1 MNKKIIL
8 SALAIASVL
17 TACDDD
23 YMKQFEDQDANIT
36 DVKNLTMTLENSDYS
51 SIASNATN
59 IAKALELDPENQT
72 YVEMLKQVGK
82 QYYFTDDIA
91 GEDYI
96 PAYLMAKYPNADQ
109 KSKFTVTYKKFKKTS
124 SYLADFANI
133 SSYQL
138 SGSDYEGVWGD
149 KVKASFLTPQTLNR
163 IPGILKENMSGAAE
177 GTMCVVNYAY
187 SDVEPSIGGGTKEEE
202 SPYAKISE
210 VIATGA
216 GVESTIKAEVVG
228 TYAKGI
234 LVSDGTGSVLV
245 YPNNVPNYSV
255 GDSVI
260 VTGTTAS
267 YGGLLQYPNT
277 SVITRS
283 GKSESFNYP
292 KAQTMD
298 AAALNDWMK
307 SPVVKYA
314 KVTGKL
320 SITTNSKG
328 ATYYNVEIEGV
339 NGKGSISYPMT
350 GIVDPALNGKDVD
363 IIGYLIG
370 VTDKDTKYANI
381 MMTSICEKG
390 GTMLTPIGVLATSVA
405 GEHKAE
411 GVVIAK
417 YARGFLLSDGTGK
430 MLVYNFKGY
439 DVEIGDV
446 VAVDGKTS
454 LYSGLIQFNSPKVT
468 KLERTAKVS
477 QPVAQELT
485 AADFTSYV
493 TAPYYAYVTYT
504 GKLSITTDSK
514 GATHYNIAI
523 DGTTAQGSISYPLTG
538 AVDLELL
545 KGKTVTVTGYAFGQS
560 SGRYLNTMITSI
572 AEATPAKAKI
582 AFRAGAN
589 VQPNAA
595 VLYRLEGTEWKAYTN
610 DDVKVAVLSP
620 KDYEELGSVTVG
632 DPANAL
638 PIYLAKK
645 FPYLVDESMA
655 VVVYAKSNDAMAA
668 KEFSL
673 SNGVWAPATNYTME
687 TAVFVK
693 DGDEISANIS
703 THFDNS
709 LINDEGG
716 LKAQNTELT
725 GDLTYIWK
733 NNNYGWVASAYKN
746 GTTLK
751 SESWLV
757 TPAFNFLKAKHP
769 VMTFDHACNK
779 MAGYN
784 SDEELKQLMKERM
797 KVFVSVNYT
806 GDVKTCDWTELEI
819 PGWPTGTDWNFAP
832 SGIIDLSS
840 VIGNKKV
847 VIAFMY
853 KSTVISAQSWE
864 IQNLKVY
871 EQTEE

>member
-202 SPYAKISE
+202 SPYTKISE

-320 SITTNSKG
+320 SITTNNKG

-370 VTDKDTKYANI
+370 VTGKDTKYANI

-390 GTMLTPIGVLATSVA
+390 GTMLTPIGVLATSAA

-504 GKLSITTDSK
+504 GKLSITTNDK
-514 GATHYNIAI
+514 GATYYNVAI
-523 DGTTAQGSISYPLTG
+523 DGTSAQGSISFPLTG
-538 AVDLELL
+538 VVSPDL

-560 SGRYLNTMITSI
+560 SGKFLNTMITTI

-582 AFRAGAN
+582 AFRAGTN
-589 VQPNAA
+589 VQPNAS

>member
-8 SALAIASVL
+8 SALAFASVL

-72 YVEMLKQVGK
+72 YVEMLKQVGT

-187 SDVEPSIGGGTKEEE
+187 SDVEPSIGGGTVEEV
-202 SPYAKISE
+202 SPYTKISE
-210 VIATGA
+210 VIANGA

-234 LVSDGTGSVLV
+234 LVSDGTGSILV
-245 YPNNVPNYSV
+245 YPNKVPNYSV

-260 VTGTTAS
+260 VTGTTSS
-267 YGGLLQYPNT
+267 YGGLLQYPNS

-292 KAQTMD
+292 KAETMN

-314 KVTGKL
+314 NVTGKL

-328 ATYYNVEIEGV
+328 TTYYNVEIEGV
-339 NGKGSISYPMT
+339 NGQGSISYPMT

-363 IIGYLIG
+363 INGYLIG
-370 VTDKDTKYANI
+370 VTGSSTKYANI

-390 GTMLTPIGVLATSVA
+390 GTMLTPIGVLATSAA

-417 YARGFLLSDGTGK
+417 YARGFLISDGTGK
-430 MLVYNFKGY
+430 MLVYNSKGY
-439 DVEIGDV
+439 DVEEGDV

-454 LYSGLIQFNSPKVT
+454 LYSGLMQFNSPKVT

-504 GKLSITTDSK
+504 GKLSITTNDK
-514 GATHYNIAI
+514 GATYYNIAI
-523 DGTTAQGSISYPLTG
+523 DGTSAQGSISFPLTG
-538 AVDLELL
+538 VVSPDLN
-545 KGKTVTVTGYAFGQS
+545 GKTVTVTGYAFGQS
-560 SGRYLNTMITSI
+560 SGRYLNTMITTI

-589 VQPNAA
+589 VQPNAS

-620 KDYEELGSVTVG
+620 KDYEELGSATVG

-668 KEFSL
+668 KEFSV

-716 LKAQNTELT
+716 LKAQDTELT

-779 MAGYN
+779 MAGYS

-853 KSTVISAQSWE
+853 RSTEISAQSWE
-864 IQNLKVY
+864 VQNLKVY

>member
-202 SPYAKISE
+202 SPYTKISE

-245 YPNNVPNYSV
+245 YPNNMPNYSV

-320 SITTNSKG
+320 SISADSK
-328 ATYYNVEIEGV
+328 YYNVVIDGV
-339 NGKGSISYPMT
+339 NGQGSISYPMT

-370 VTDKDTKYANI
+370 VTGKDTKYANI

-390 GTMLTPIGVLATSVA
+390 GTMLSPIGVIAASEA
-405 GEHKAE
+405 GQHKAE
-411 GVVIAK
+411 GIVIAK
-417 YARGFLLSDGTGK
+417 YARGFLISDGTGK

-446 VAVDGKTS
+446 VAVDGKTK
-454 LYSGLIQFNSPKVT
+454 LYSGLMQFDSPKVT

-477 QPVAQELT
+477 QPAAQELT

-493 TAPYYAYVTYT
+493 TAPYSAYVTYT
-504 GKLSITTDSK
+504 GKLSITTNDK
-514 GATHYNIAI
+514 GATYYNVAI
-523 DGTTAQGSISYPLTG
+523 DGTSAQGSISFPLTG
-538 AVDLELL
+538 VVSPDL

-560 SGRYLNTMITSI
+560 SGKFLNTMITSI

-589 VQPNAA
+589 VQPNAS

>member
-202 SPYAKISE
+202 SPYTKISE

-277 SVITRS
+277 STITRS

-370 VTDKDTKYANI
+370 VTGKDTKYANI

-390 GTMLTPIGVLATSVA
+390 GTMLTPIGVLATSAA

-446 VAVDGKTS
+446 VAVDGKTK
-454 LYSGLIQFNSPKVT
+454 LYSGLMQFDSPKVT

-477 QPVAQELT
+477 QPAAQELT

-493 TAPYYAYVTYT
+493 TAPYSAYVTYT
-504 GKLSITTDSK
+504 GKLSITTNDK
-514 GATHYNIAI
+514 GATYYNIAI
-523 DGTTAQGSISYPLTG
+523 DGTSAQGSISFPLTG
-538 AVDLELL
+538 VVSPDL

-560 SGRYLNTMITSI
+560 SGKFLNTMITSI

-589 VQPNAA
+589 VQPNAS

-725 GDLTYIWK
+725 GDITYIWK

>member
-8 SALAIASVL
+8 SALAFASVL

-72 YVEMLKQVGK
+72 YVEMLKQVGT

-177 GTMCVVNYAY
+177 STMCVVNYAY
-187 SDVEPSIGGGTKEEE
+187 SDVEPSIGGGTVEEE
-202 SPYAKISE
+202 SPYTKISE
-210 VIATGA
+210 VIANGA

-234 LVSDGTGSVLV
+234 LVSDGSGSILV
-245 YPNNVPNYSV
+245 YPNKVPNYSV

-260 VTGTTAS
+260 VTGTTSS

-277 SVITRS
+277 STITRS
-283 GKSESFNYP
+283 GKSESYKYP
-292 KAQTMD
+292 KAEEMD
-298 AAALNDWMK
+298 AATLNSWMK

-314 KVTGKL
+314 KVSGKL
-320 SITTNSKG
+320 KISGN
-328 ATYYNVEIEGV
+328 YYNVEITGL
-339 NGKGSISYPMT
+339 NGQGSISYPMT

-363 IIGYLIG
+363 INGYLIG
-370 VTDKDTKYANI
+370 VTGSSTKYANI

-390 GTMLTPIGVLATSVA
+390 GTMLTPIGVLAASEA

-417 YARGFLLSDGTGK
+417 YARGFLISDGTGK
-430 MLVYNFKGY
+430 MLVYNSKGY
-439 DVEIGDV
+439 DVEEGDV

-454 LYSGLIQFNSPKVT
+454 LYSGLMQFNSPKVT

-504 GKLSITTDSK
+504 GKLSITTNDK
-514 GATHYNIAI
+514 GATYYNIAI
-523 DGTTAQGSISYPLTG
+523 DGTSAQGSISFPLTG
-538 AVDLELL
+538 VVSPDLN
-545 KGKTVTVTGYAFGQS
+545 GKTVTVTGYAFGQS
-560 SGRYLNTMITSI
+560 SGKYLNTMIATI

-589 VQPNAA
+589 VQPNAS

-620 KDYEELGSVTVG
+620 KDYEELGSATVG

-668 KEFSL
+668 KEFSV

-716 LKAQNTELT
+716 LKAQDTELT

-779 MAGYN
+779 MAGYS

-853 KSTVISAQSWE
+853 KSTEISAQSWE
-864 IQNLKVY
+864 VQNLKVY

>member
-124 SYLADFANI
+124 SYLADFAKI

-138 SGSDYEGVWGD
+138 SGSDYEGIWGD

-187 SDVEPSIGGGTKEEE
+187 SDVEPSIGGGTVEEE
-202 SPYAKISE
+202 SPYTKISE
-210 VIATGA
+210 VIANGA

-260 VTGTTAS
+260 VTGTTSS

-292 KAQTMD
+292 KAQTMN
-298 AAALNDWMK
+298 AAAINDWMK
-307 SPVVKYA
+307 NPVVKYA

-320 SITTNSKG
+320 SISADSK
-328 ATYYNVEIEGV
+328 YYNVVIDGV

-370 VTDKDTKYANI
+370 VTGKDTKYANI

-390 GTMLTPIGVLATSVA
+390 GTMLTPIGVLATSAA
-405 GEHKAE
+405 GQHKAE
-411 GVVIAK
+411 GIVIAK

-504 GKLSITTDSK
+504 GKLSITTNDK
-514 GATHYNIAI
+514 GATYYNVAI
-523 DGTTAQGSISYPLTG
+523 DGTSAQGSISFPLTG
-538 AVDLELL
+538 VVSPDL

-560 SGRYLNTMITSI
+560 SGKFLNTMITSI

-589 VQPNAA
+589 VQPNAS

-610 DDVKVAVLSP
+610 NDVKVAVLSP
-620 KDYEELGSVTVG
+620 KDYEELGSATVG

-757 TPAFNFLKAKHP
+757 TPAFNFKKAKHP
-769 VMTFDHACNK
+769 VMKFDHAVNK
-779 MAGYN
+779 MAGY
-784 SDEELKQLMKERM
+784 STDEELKQLMKERC
-797 KVFVSVNYT
+797 KVLVSVNYT

-819 PGWPTGTDWNFAP
+819 PEWPTGTDWNFAP

-840 VIGNKKV
+840 VIGNNKV
-847 VIAFMY
+847 VVAFVY
-853 KSTVISAQSWE
+853 KSAENSAHSWE

>member
-8 SALAIASVL
+8 SALAFASVL

-72 YVEMLKQVGK
+72 YVEMLKQVGT

-163 IPGILKENMSGAAE
+163 IPGILKENMSDAAE

-187 SDVEPSIGGGTKEEE
+187 SDVEPSIGGGTVEEV
-202 SPYAKISE
+202 SPYTKISE
-210 VIATGA
+210 VIANGA

-234 LVSDGTGSVLV
+234 LVSDGSGSILV
-245 YPNNVPNYSV
+245 YPNKVPNYSV

-260 VTGTTAS
+260 VTGTTSS
-267 YGGLLQYPNT
+267 YGGLLQYPNS

-292 KAQTMD
+292 QAETMN

-314 KVTGKL
+314 KVSGKL
-320 SITTNSKG
+320 KISGN
-328 ATYYNVEIEGV
+328 YYNVEITGL
-339 NGKGSISYPMT
+339 NGQGSISYPMT

-363 IIGYLIG
+363 INGYLIG
-370 VTDKDTKYANI
+370 VTGSSTKYANI

-390 GTMLTPIGVLATSVA
+390 GTMLTPIGVLAASEA

-417 YARGFLLSDGTGK
+417 YARGFLISDGTGK
-430 MLVYNFKGY
+430 MLVYNSKGY
-439 DVEIGDV
+439 DVEEGDV

-454 LYSGLIQFNSPKVT
+454 LYSGLMQFNSPKVT

-504 GKLSITTDSK
+504 GKLSITTNDK
-514 GATHYNIAI
+514 GATYYNIAI
-523 DGTTAQGSISYPLTG
+523 DGTSAQGSISFPLTG
-538 AVDLELL
+538 VVSPDLN
-545 KGKTVTVTGYAFGQS
+545 GKTVTVTGYAFGQS
-560 SGRYLNTMITSI
+560 SGKYLNTMIATI

-589 VQPNAA
+589 VQPNAS

-620 KDYEELGSVTVG
+620 KDYEELGSATVG

-668 KEFSL
+668 KEFSV

-716 LKAQNTELT
+716 LKAQDTELT

-779 MAGYN
+779 MAGYS
-784 SDEELKQLMKERM
+784 SDEELNQLMKERM

-853 KSTVISAQSWE
+853 RSTEISAQSWE
-864 IQNLKVY
+864 VQNLKVY

>member
-187 SDVEPSIGGGTKEEE
+187 SDVEPSIGGGTVEEE
-202 SPYAKISE
+202 NPYTKISE

-277 SVITRS
+277 STITRS

-328 ATYYNVEIEGV
+328 ATYYNVVIDGV
-339 NGKGSISYPMT
+339 NGQGSISYPMT

-370 VTDKDTKYANI
+370 VTGKDTKYANI

-390 GTMLTPIGVLATSVA
+390 GTMLTPIGVLATSAA

-439 DVEIGDV
+439 DVEVGDV

-504 GKLSITTDSK
+504 GKLSITTNDK
-514 GATHYNIAI
+514 GATYYNVAI
-523 DGTTAQGSISYPLTG
+523 DGTSAQGSISFPLTG
-538 AVDLELL
+538 VVSPDL

-560 SGRYLNTMITSI
+560 SGKFLNTMITTI

-589 VQPNAA
+589 VQPNAS

-832 SGIIDLSS
+832 AGVIDLSS

-853 KSTVISAQSWE
+853 KSTAISAQSWE

>member
-8 SALAIASVL
+8 SALAFASVL

-72 YVEMLKQVGK
+72 YVEMLKQVGT

-187 SDVEPSIGGGTKEEE
+187 SDVEPSIGGGTVEEV
-202 SPYAKISE
+202 SPYTKISE
-210 VIATGA
+210 VIANGA

-234 LVSDGTGSVLV
+234 LVSDGSGSILV
-245 YPNNVPNYSV
+245 YPNKVPNYSV

-260 VTGTTAS
+260 VTGTTSS

-277 SVITRS
+277 STITRS
-283 GKSESFNYP
+283 GKSESYKYP
-292 KAQTMD
+292 KAEEMD
-298 AAALNDWMK
+298 AATLNSWMK

-314 KVTGKL
+314 KVSGKL
-320 SITTNSKG
+320 KISGN
-328 ATYYNVEIEGV
+328 YYNVEITGL
-339 NGKGSISYPMT
+339 NGQGSISYPMT

-363 IIGYLIG
+363 INGYLIG
-370 VTDKDTKYANI
+370 VTGSSTKYANI

-390 GTMLTPIGVLATSVA
+390 GTMLTPIGVLATSAA

-417 YARGFLLSDGTGK
+417 YARGFLISDGTGK
-430 MLVYNFKGY
+430 MLVYNSKGY
-439 DVEIGDV
+439 DVEEGDV

-454 LYSGLIQFNSPKVT
+454 LYSGLMQFNSPKVT

-504 GKLSITTDSK
+504 GKLSITTNDK
-514 GATHYNIAI
+514 GATYYNIAI
-523 DGTTAQGSISYPLTG
+523 DGTSAQGSISFPLTG
-538 AVDLELL
+538 VVSPDLN
-545 KGKTVTVTGYAFGQS
+545 GKTVTVTGYAFGQS
-560 SGRYLNTMITSI
+560 SGKYLNTMIATI

-589 VQPNAA
+589 VQPNAS

-620 KDYEELGSVTVG
+620 KDYEELGSATVG

-668 KEFSL
+668 KEFSV

-716 LKAQNTELT
+716 LKAQDTELT

-779 MAGYN
+779 MAGYS

-853 KSTVISAQSWE
+853 RSTEISAQYWE
-864 IQNLKVY
+864 VQNLKVY

>member
-202 SPYAKISE
+202 SPYTKISE

-245 YPNNVPNYSV
+245 YPNNMPNYSV

-320 SITTNSKG
+320 SITTNNKG

-370 VTDKDTKYANI
+370 VTGKDTKYANI

-390 GTMLTPIGVLATSVA
+390 GTMLTPIGVLATSAA

-504 GKLSITTDSK
+504 GKLSITTNDK
-514 GATHYNIAI
+514 GATYYNVAI
-523 DGTTAQGSISYPLTG
+523 DGTSAQGSISFPLTG
-538 AVDLELL
+538 VVSPDL

-560 SGRYLNTMITSI
+560 SGKFLNTMITSI

-589 VQPNAA
+589 VQPNAS

>member
-187 SDVEPSIGGGTKEEE
+187 SDVEPSIGGGTVEEE
-202 SPYAKISE
+202 NPYTKISE

-283 GKSESFNYP
+283 GKSESFKYP
-292 KAQTMD
+292 KAETMN

-328 ATYYNVEIEGV
+328 ATYYNVVIDGV

-370 VTDKDTKYANI
+370 VTGKDTKYANI

-390 GTMLTPIGVLATSVA
+390 GTMLTPIGVLATSAA

-454 LYSGLIQFNSPKVT
+454 LYSGLIQFNPPKVT

-504 GKLSITTDSK
+504 GKLSITTNDK
-514 GATHYNIAI
+514 GATYYNVAI

-545 KGKTVTVTGYAFGQS
+545 KGKTVTVTGYAIGQS
-560 SGRYLNTMITSI
+560 SGKFLNTMITTI

-582 AFRAGAN
+582 AFRAGTN
-589 VQPNAA
+589 VQPNAS
-595 VLYRLEGTEWKAYTN
+595 VLYRLEGTEWKAYIN

>member
-8 SALAIASVL
+8 SALAFASVL

-72 YVEMLKQVGK
+72 YVEMLKQVGT

-187 SDVEPSIGGGTKEEE
+187 SDVEPSIGGGTVEEE
-202 SPYAKISE
+202 SPYTKISE
-210 VIATGA
+210 VIANGA

-234 LVSDGTGSVLV
+234 LVSDGSGSILV
-245 YPNNVPNYSV
+245 YPNKVPNYSV

-260 VTGTTAS
+260 VTGTTSS

-277 SVITRS
+277 STITRS
-283 GKSESFNYP
+283 GKSESYKYP
-292 KAQTMD
+292 KAEEMD
-298 AAALNDWMK
+298 AATLNSWMK

-314 KVTGKL
+314 KVSGKL
-320 SITTNSKG
+320 KISGN
-328 ATYYNVEIEGV
+328 YYNVEITGL
-339 NGKGSISYPMT
+339 NGQGSISYPMT

-363 IIGYLIG
+363 INGYLIG
-370 VTDKDTKYANI
+370 VTGSSTKYANI

-390 GTMLTPIGVLATSVA
+390 GTMLTPIGVLAASEA

-417 YARGFLLSDGTGK
+417 YARGFLISDGTGK
-430 MLVYNFKGY
+430 MLVYNSKGY
-439 DVEIGDV
+439 DVEEGDV

-454 LYSGLIQFNSPKVT
+454 LYSGLMQFNSPKVT

-504 GKLSITTDSK
+504 GKLSITTNDK
-514 GATHYNIAI
+514 GATYYNIAI
-523 DGTTAQGSISYPLTG
+523 DGTSAQGSISFPLTG
-538 AVDLELL
+538 VVSPDLN
-545 KGKTVTVTGYAFGQS
+545 GKTVTVTGYAFGQS
-560 SGRYLNTMITSI
+560 SGKYLNTMIATI

-589 VQPNAA
+589 VQPNAS

-620 KDYEELGSVTVG
+620 KDYEELGSATVG

-668 KEFSL
+668 KEFIV

-716 LKAQNTELT
+716 LKAQDTELT

-779 MAGYN
+779 MAGYS

-853 KSTVISAQSWE
+853 KSTEISAQSWE
-864 IQNLKVY
+864 VQNLKVY

>member
-8 SALAIASVL
+8 SALAFASVL

-72 YVEMLKQVGK
+72 YVEMLKQVGT

-187 SDVEPSIGGGTKEEE
+187 SDVEPSIGGGTVEEE
-202 SPYAKISE
+202 SPYTKISE
-210 VIATGA
+210 VIANGA

-234 LVSDGTGSVLV
+234 LVSDGSGSILV
-245 YPNNVPNYSV
+245 YPNKVPNYSV

-260 VTGTTAS
+260 VTGTTSS

-277 SVITRS
+277 STITRS
-283 GKSESFNYP
+283 GKSESYKYP
-292 KAQTMD
+292 KAEEMD
-298 AAALNDWMK
+298 AATLNSWMK

-314 KVTGKL
+314 KVSGKL
-320 SITTNSKG
+320 KISGN
-328 ATYYNVEIEGV
+328 YYNVEITGL
-339 NGKGSISYPMT
+339 NGQGSISYPMT

-363 IIGYLIG
+363 INGYLIG
-370 VTDKDTKYANI
+370 VTGSSTKYANI

-390 GTMLTPIGVLATSVA
+390 GTMLTPIGVLAASEA

-417 YARGFLLSDGTGK
+417 YARGFLISDGTGK
-430 MLVYNFKGY
+430 MLVYNSKGY
-439 DVEIGDV
+439 DVEEGDV

-454 LYSGLIQFNSPKVT
+454 LYSGLMQFDSPKVT

-504 GKLSITTDSK
+504 GKLSITTNDK
-514 GATHYNIAI
+514 GATYYNIAI
-523 DGTTAQGSISYPLTG
+523 DGTSAQGSISFPLTG
-538 AVDLELL
+538 VVSPDLN
-545 KGKTVTVTGYAFGQS
+545 GKTVTVTGYAFGQS
-560 SGRYLNTMITSI
+560 SGKYLNTMITTI

-589 VQPNAA
+589 VQPNAS

-620 KDYEELGSVTVG
+620 KDYEELGSATVG

-668 KEFSL
+668 KEFSV

-716 LKAQNTELT
+716 LKAQDTELT

-779 MAGYN
+779 MAGYS
-784 SDEELKQLMKERM
+784 SDEELMQLMKERM

-853 KSTVISAQSWE
+853 KSTEISAQSWE
-864 IQNLKVY
+864 VQNLKVY

>member
-320 SITTNSKG
+320 SISADSK
-328 ATYYNVEIEGV
+328 YYNVVIDGV
-339 NGKGSISYPMT
+339 NGKGSITYPMT

-370 VTDKDTKYANI
+370 VTGKDTKYANI

-390 GTMLTPIGVLATSVA
+390 GTMLTPIGVLATSAA

-439 DVEIGDV
+439 DVEVGDV

-504 GKLSITTDSK
+504 GKLSITTNDK
-514 GATHYNIAI
+514 GATYYNVAI
-523 DGTTAQGSISYPLTG
+523 DGTSAQGSISFPLTG
-538 AVDLELL
+538 VVSPDL

-560 SGRYLNTMITSI
+560 SGKFLNTMITSI

-589 VQPNAA
+589 VQPNAS

>member
-320 SITTNSKG
+320 SITTNNKG

-370 VTDKDTKYANI
+370 VTGKDTKYANI

-390 GTMLTPIGVLATSVA
+390 GTMLTPIGVLATSAA

-446 VAVDGKTS
+446 VAVDGKTK
-454 LYSGLIQFNSPKVT
+454 LYSGLMQFDSPKVT

-504 GKLSITTDSK
+504 GKLSITTNDK
-514 GATHYNIAI
+514 GATYYNVAI
-523 DGTTAQGSISYPLTG
+523 DGTSAQGSISFPLTG
-538 AVDLELL
+538 VVSPDL

-560 SGRYLNTMITSI
+560 SGKFLNTMITSI

-589 VQPNAA
+589 VQPNAS
-595 VLYRLEGTEWKAYTN
+595 VLYRLVGTEWKAYTN

-853 KSTVISAQSWE
+853 RSTVISAQSWE

>member
-72 YVEMLKQVGK
+72 YVEMLKQVGT

-187 SDVEPSIGGGTKEEE
+187 SDVEPSIGGGTVEEE
-202 SPYAKISE
+202 SPYTKISE
-210 VIATGA
+210 VIANGA

-234 LVSDGTGSVLV
+234 LVSDGSGSILV
-245 YPNNVPNYSV
+245 YPNKVPNYSV

-260 VTGTTAS
+260 VTGTTSS

-277 SVITRS
+277 STITRS
-283 GKSESFNYP
+283 GKSESYKYP
-292 KAQTMD
+292 KAEEMD
-298 AAALNDWMK
+298 AATLNSWMK

-314 KVTGKL
+314 KVSGKL
-320 SITTNSKG
+320 KISGN
-328 ATYYNVEIEGV
+328 YYNVEITGL
-339 NGKGSISYPMT
+339 NGQGSISYPMT

-363 IIGYLIG
+363 INGYLIG
-370 VTDKDTKYANI
+370 VTGSSTKYANI

-390 GTMLTPIGVLATSVA
+390 GTMLTPIGVLAASEA

-417 YARGFLLSDGTGK
+417 YARGFLISDGTGK
-430 MLVYNFKGY
+430 MLVYNSKGY
-439 DVEIGDV
+439 DVEEGDV

-454 LYSGLIQFNSPKVT
+454 LYSGLMQFNSPKVT

-504 GKLSITTDSK
+504 GKLSITTNDK
-514 GATHYNIAI
+514 GATYYNIAI
-523 DGTTAQGSISYPLTG
+523 DGTSAQGSISFPLTG
-538 AVDLELL
+538 VVSPDLN
-545 KGKTVTVTGYAFGQS
+545 GKTVTVTGYAFGQS
-560 SGRYLNTMITSI
+560 SGKYLNTMITTI

-589 VQPNAA
+589 VQPNAS

-620 KDYEELGSVTVG
+620 KDYEELGSATVG

-668 KEFSL
+668 KEFSV

-716 LKAQNTELT
+716 LKAQDTELT

-779 MAGYN
+779 MAGYS

-853 KSTVISAQSWE
+853 KSTEISAQSWE
-864 IQNLKVY
+864 VQNLKVY

>member
-320 SITTNSKG
+320 SITTNNKG

-370 VTDKDTKYANI
+370 VTGKDTKYANI

-390 GTMLTPIGVLATSVA
+390 GTMLTPIGVLATSAA

-493 TAPYYAYVTYT
+493 TAPYYACVTYT
-504 GKLSITTDSK
+504 GKLSITTNDK
-514 GATHYNIAI
+514 GATYYNVAI
-523 DGTTAQGSISYPLTG
+523 DGTSAQGSISFPLTG
-538 AVDLELL
+538 VVSPDL

-560 SGRYLNTMITSI
+560 SGKFLNTMITSI

-589 VQPNAA
+589 VQPNAS
-595 VLYRLEGTEWKAYTN
+595 VLYRLVGTEWKAYTN

-668 KEFSL
+668 KEFCL

>member
-202 SPYAKISE
+202 SPYTKISE

-260 VTGTTAS
+260 VTGTTSS

-292 KAQTMD
+292 KAQTMN
-298 AAALNDWMK
+298 AAAINDWMK
-307 SPVVKYA
+307 NPVVKYA

-320 SITTNSKG
+320 SISADSK
-328 ATYYNVEIEGV
+328 YYNVVIDGV

-370 VTDKDTKYANI
+370 VTGKDTKYANI

-390 GTMLTPIGVLATSVA
+390 GTMLSPIGVIAASEA
-405 GEHKAE
+405 GQHKAE
-411 GVVIAK
+411 GIVIAK
-417 YARGFLLSDGTGK
+417 YGRGFLLSDGTGK

-439 DVEIGDV
+439 DVEVGDV

-589 VQPNAA
+589 VQPNAS

-620 KDYEELGSVTVG
+620 KDYEELGSATVG

>member
-138 SGSDYEGVWGD
+138 SGSDYEGIWGD

-187 SDVEPSIGGGTKEEE
+187 SDVEPSIGGGTVEEE
-202 SPYAKISE
+202 SPYTKISE
-210 VIATGA
+210 VIANGA

-260 VTGTTAS
+260 VTGTTSS

-292 KAQTMD
+292 KAQTMN
-298 AAALNDWMK
+298 AAAINDWMK
-307 SPVVKYA
+307 NPVVKYA

-320 SITTNSKG
+320 SISADSK
-328 ATYYNVEIEGV
+328 YYNVVIDGV

-370 VTDKDTKYANI
+370 VTGKDTKYANI

-390 GTMLTPIGVLATSVA
+390 GTMLTPIGVLATSAA
-405 GEHKAE
+405 GQHKAE
-411 GVVIAK
+411 GIVIAK

-504 GKLSITTDSK
+504 GKLSITTNDK
-514 GATHYNIAI
+514 GATYYNVAI
-523 DGTTAQGSISYPLTG
+523 DGTSAQGSISFPLTG
-538 AVDLELL
+538 VVSPDL

-560 SGRYLNTMITSI
+560 SGKFLNTMITSI

-589 VQPNAA
+589 VQPNAS

-610 DDVKVAVLSP
+610 NDVKVAVLSP
-620 KDYEELGSVTVG
+620 KDYEELGSATVG

-757 TPAFNFLKAKHP
+757 TPAFNFKKAKHP
-769 VMTFDHACNK
+769 VMKFDHAVNK
-779 MAGYN
+779 MAGY
-784 SDEELKQLMKERM
+784 STDEELKQLMKERC
-797 KVFVSVNYT
+797 KVLVSVNYT

-819 PGWPTGTDWNFAP
+819 PEWPTGTDWNFAP

-840 VIGNKKV
+840 VIGNNKV
-847 VIAFMY
+847 VVAFVY
-853 KSTVISAQSWE
+853 KSAENSAHSWE

>member
-8 SALAIASVL
+8 SALAFASVL

-72 YVEMLKQVGK
+72 YVEMLKQVGT

-187 SDVEPSIGGGTKEEE
+187 SDVEPSIGGGTVEEV
-202 SPYAKISE
+202 SPYTKISE
-210 VIATGA
+210 VIANGA

-234 LVSDGTGSVLV
+234 LVSDGTGSILV
-245 YPNNVPNYSV
+245 YPNKVPNYSV

-260 VTGTTAS
+260 VTGTTSS
-267 YGGLLQYPNT
+267 YGGLLQYPNS

-292 KAQTMD
+292 QAETMN

-314 KVTGKL
+314 NVTGKL

-328 ATYYNVEIEGV
+328 TTYYNVEIEGV
-339 NGKGSISYPMT
+339 NGQGSISYPMT

-363 IIGYLIG
+363 INGYLIG
-370 VTDKDTKYANI
+370 VTGSSTKYANI

-390 GTMLTPIGVLATSVA
+390 GTMLTPIGVLATSAA

-417 YARGFLLSDGTGK
+417 YARGFLISDGTGK
-430 MLVYNFKGY
+430 MLVYNSKGY
-439 DVEIGDV
+439 DVEEGDV

-454 LYSGLIQFNSPKVT
+454 LYSGLMQFNSPKVT

-504 GKLSITTDSK
+504 GKLSITTNDK
-514 GATHYNIAI
+514 GATYYNIAI
-523 DGTTAQGSISYPLTG
+523 DGTSAQGSISFPLTG
-538 AVDLELL
+538 VVSPDLN
-545 KGKTVTVTGYAFGQS
+545 GKTVTVTGYAFGQS
-560 SGRYLNTMITSI
+560 SGKYLNTMIATI

-589 VQPNAA
+589 VQPNAS

-620 KDYEELGSVTVG
+620 KDYEELGSATVG

-668 KEFSL
+668 KEFSV

-716 LKAQNTELT
+716 LKAQDTELT

-779 MAGYN
+779 MAGYS
-784 SDEELKQLMKERM
+784 SDEELMQLMKERM

-853 KSTVISAQSWE
+853 KSTEISAQSWE
-864 IQNLKVY
+864 VQNLKVY

>member
-8 SALAIASVL
+8 SALAFASVL

-72 YVEMLKQVGK
+72 YVEMLKQVGT

-163 IPGILKENMSGAAE
+163 IPGILKENMSDAAE

-187 SDVEPSIGGGTKEEE
+187 SDVEPSIGGGTVEEV
-202 SPYAKISE
+202 SPYTKISE
-210 VIATGA
+210 VIANGA

-234 LVSDGTGSVLV
+234 LVSDGSGSILV
-245 YPNNVPNYSV
+245 YPNKVPNYSV

-260 VTGTTAS
+260 VTGTTSS

-277 SVITRS
+277 STITRS
-283 GKSESFNYP
+283 GKSESYKYP
-292 KAQTMD
+292 KAEEMD
-298 AAALNDWMK
+298 AATLNSWMK

-314 KVTGKL
+314 KVSGKL
-320 SITTNSKG
+320 KISGN
-328 ATYYNVEIEGV
+328 YYNVEITGL
-339 NGKGSISYPMT
+339 NGQGSISYPMT

-363 IIGYLIG
+363 INGYLIG
-370 VTDKDTKYANI
+370 VTGSSTKYANI

-390 GTMLTPIGVLATSVA
+390 GTMLTPIGVLAASEA

-417 YARGFLLSDGTGK
+417 YARGFLISDGTGK
-430 MLVYNFKGY
+430 MLVYNSKGY
-439 DVEIGDV
+439 DVEEGDV

-454 LYSGLIQFNSPKVT
+454 LYSGLMQFNSPKVT

-504 GKLSITTDSK
+504 GKLSITTNDK
-514 GATHYNIAI
+514 GATYYNIAI
-523 DGTTAQGSISYPLTG
+523 DGTSAQGSISFPLTG
-538 AVDLELL
+538 VVSPDLN
-545 KGKTVTVTGYAFGQS
+545 GKTVTVTGYAFGQS
-560 SGRYLNTMITSI
+560 SGRYLNTMIATI

-589 VQPNAA
+589 VQPNAS

-620 KDYEELGSVTVG
+620 KDYEELGSATVG

-668 KEFSL
+668 KEFSV

-716 LKAQNTELT
+716 LKAQDTELT

-779 MAGYN
+779 MAGYS
-784 SDEELKQLMKERM
+784 SDEELMQLMKERM

-853 KSTVISAQSWE
+853 KSTEISAQSWE
-864 IQNLKVY
+864 VQNLKVY

>member
-72 YVEMLKQVGK
+72 YVEMLKQVGT

-187 SDVEPSIGGGTKEEE
+187 SDVEPSIGGGTVEEV
-202 SPYAKISE
+202 SPYTKISE
-210 VIATGA
+210 VIANGA

-234 LVSDGTGSVLV
+234 LVSDGSGSILV
-245 YPNNVPNYSV
+245 YPNKVPNYSV

-260 VTGTTAS
+260 VTGTTSS
-267 YGGLLQYPNT
+267 YGGLLQYPNS

-292 KAQTMD
+292 QAETMN

-314 KVTGKL
+314 NVTGKL

-328 ATYYNVEIEGV
+328 TTYYNVEIEGV
-339 NGKGSISYPMT
+339 NGQGSISYPMT

-363 IIGYLIG
+363 INGYLIG
-370 VTDKDTKYANI
+370 VTGSSIKYANI

-390 GTMLTPIGVLATSVA
+390 GTMLTPIGVLATSAA

-417 YARGFLLSDGTGK
+417 YARGFLISDGTGK
-430 MLVYNFKGY
+430 MLVYNSKGY
-439 DVEIGDV
+439 DVEEGDV

-454 LYSGLIQFNSPKVT
+454 LYSGLMQFNSPKVT

-504 GKLSITTDSK
+504 GKLSITTNDK
-514 GATHYNIAI
+514 GATYYNIAI
-523 DGTTAQGSISYPLTG
+523 DGTSAQGSISFPLTG
-538 AVDLELL
+538 VVSPDLN
-545 KGKTVTVTGYAFGQS
+545 GKTVTVTGYAFGQS
-560 SGRYLNTMITSI
+560 SGKYLNTMITTI

-589 VQPNAA
+589 VQPNAS

-620 KDYEELGSVTVG
+620 KDYEELGSATVG

-668 KEFSL
+668 KEFSV

-716 LKAQNTELT
+716 LKAQDTELT

-779 MAGYN
+779 MAGYS
-784 SDEELKQLMKERM
+784 SDEELMQLMKERM

-853 KSTVISAQSWE
+853 KSTEISAQSWE
-864 IQNLKVY
+864 VQNLKVY

>member
-72 YVEMLKQVGK
+72 YVEMLKQVGT

-187 SDVEPSIGGGTKEEE
+187 SDVEPSIGGGTVEEE
-202 SPYAKISE
+202 SPYTKISE
-210 VIATGA
+210 VIANGA

-234 LVSDGTGSVLV
+234 LVSDGSGSILV
-245 YPNNVPNYSV
+245 YPNKVPNYSV

-260 VTGTTAS
+260 VTGTTSS

-277 SVITRS
+277 STITRS
-283 GKSESFNYP
+283 GKSESYKYP
-292 KAQTMD
+292 KAEEMD
-298 AAALNDWMK
+298 AATLNSWMK

-314 KVTGKL
+314 KVSGKL
-320 SITTNSKG
+320 KISGN
-328 ATYYNVEIEGV
+328 YYNVEITGL
-339 NGKGSISYPMT
+339 NGQGSISYPMT

-363 IIGYLIG
+363 INGYLIG
-370 VTDKDTKYANI
+370 VTGSSTKYANI

-390 GTMLTPIGVLATSVA
+390 GTMLTPIGVLAASEA

-417 YARGFLLSDGTGK
+417 YARGFLISDGTGK
-430 MLVYNFKGY
+430 MLVYNSKGY
-439 DVEIGDV
+439 DIEVGDV

-454 LYSGLIQFNSPKVT
+454 LYSGLMQFNSPKVT

-504 GKLSITTDSK
+504 GKLSITTNDK
-514 GATHYNIAI
+514 GATYYNIAI
-523 DGTTAQGSISYPLTG
+523 DGTSAQGSISFPLTG
-538 AVDLELL
+538 VVSPDLN
-545 KGKTVTVTGYAFGQS
+545 GKTVTVTGYAFGQS
-560 SGRYLNTMITSI
+560 SGKYLNTMIATI

-589 VQPNAA
+589 VQPNAS

-620 KDYEELGSVTVG
+620 KDYEELGSATVG

-668 KEFSL
+668 KEFSV

-716 LKAQNTELT
+716 LKAQDTELT

-779 MAGYN
+779 MAGYS

-853 KSTVISAQSWE
+853 KSTEISAQSWE
-864 IQNLKVY
+864 VQNLKVY

>member
-187 SDVEPSIGGGTKEEE
+187 SEVEPSIGGGTVEEE
-202 SPYAKISE
+202 NPYTKISE
-210 VIATGA
+210 VIANGA

-277 SVITRS
+277 STITRS

-363 IIGYLIG
+363 ITGYLIG
-370 VTDKDTKYANI
+370 VTGKDTKYANI

-390 GTMLTPIGVLATSVA
+390 GAMLTPIGVLATSAA

-504 GKLSITTDSK
+504 GKLSITTNDK
-514 GATHYNIAI
+514 GATYYNVAI
-523 DGTTAQGSISYPLTG
+523 DGTSAQGSISFPLTG
-538 AVDLELL
+538 VVSPDL

-560 SGRYLNTMITSI
+560 SGKFLNTMITSI

-589 VQPNAA
+589 VQPNAS

-853 KSTVISAQSWE
+853 KSTAISAQSWE

>member
-245 YPNNVPNYSV
+245 YPNNMPNYSV

-320 SITTNSKG
+320 SISADSK
-328 ATYYNVEIEGV
+328 YYNVVIDGV

-370 VTDKDTKYANI
+370 VTGKDTKYANI

-390 GTMLTPIGVLATSVA
+390 GTMLTPIGVLATSAA

-504 GKLSITTDSK
+504 GKLSITTNDK
-514 GATHYNIAI
+514 GATYYNVAI
-523 DGTTAQGSISYPLTG
+523 DGTSAQGSISFPLTG
-538 AVDLELL
+538 VVSPDL

-560 SGRYLNTMITSI
+560 SGKFLNTMITSI

-589 VQPNAA
+589 VQPNAS

-847 VIAFMY
+847 VIAFVY
-853 KSTVISAQSWE
+853 KSVENSAHSWE

>member
-202 SPYAKISE
+202 SPYTKISE
-210 VIATGA
+210 VIANGA

-292 KAQTMD
+292 KAQTMN
-298 AAALNDWMK
+298 AAAINDWMK
-307 SPVVKYA
+307 NPVVKYA

-320 SITTNSKG
+320 SITTNNKG

-370 VTDKDTKYANI
+370 VTGKDTKYANI

-390 GTMLTPIGVLATSVA
+390 GTMLTPIGVLATSAA

-504 GKLSITTDSK
+504 GKLSITTNDK
-514 GATHYNIAI
+514 GATYYNVAI
-523 DGTTAQGSISYPLTG
+523 DGTSAQGSISFPLTG
-538 AVDLELL
+538 VVSPDL

-560 SGRYLNTMITSI
+560 SGKFLNTMITSI

-595 VLYRLEGTEWKAYTN
+595 VLYRLVGTEWKAYTN

>member
-202 SPYAKISE
+202 SPYTKISE

-245 YPNNVPNYSV
+245 YPNNMPNYSV

-277 SVITRS
+277 STITRS

-292 KAQTMD
+292 KVQTMD

-328 ATYYNVEIEGV
+328 ATYYNVVIDGV
-339 NGKGSISYPMT
+339 NGQGSISYPMT

-370 VTDKDTKYANI
+370 VTGKDTKYANI

-390 GTMLTPIGVLATSVA
+390 GTMLTPIGVLATSAA

-439 DVEIGDV
+439 DVEVGDV

-477 QPVAQELT
+477 QPAAQELT

-504 GKLSITTDSK
+504 GKLSITTNDK
-514 GATHYNIAI
+514 GATYYNVAI
-523 DGTTAQGSISYPLTG
+523 DGTSAQGSISFPLTG
-538 AVDLELL
+538 VVSPDL

-560 SGRYLNTMITSI
+560 SGKFLNTMITSI

-589 VQPNAA
+589 VQPNAS

>member
-8 SALAIASVL
+8 SALAFASVL

-72 YVEMLKQVGK
+72 YVEMLKQVGT

-187 SDVEPSIGGGTKEEE
+187 SDVEPSIGGGTVEEE
-202 SPYAKISE
+202 SPYTKISE
-210 VIATGA
+210 VIANGA

-234 LVSDGTGSVLV
+234 LVSDGTGSILV
-245 YPNNVPNYSV
+245 YPNKVPNYSV

-260 VTGTTAS
+260 VTGTTSS

-277 SVITRS
+277 STITRS
-283 GKSESFNYP
+283 GKSESYKYP
-292 KAQTMD
+292 KAEEMD
-298 AAALNDWMK
+298 AATLNSWMK

-314 KVTGKL
+314 KVSGKL
-320 SITTNSKG
+320 KISGN
-328 ATYYNVEIEGV
+328 YYNVEITGL
-339 NGKGSISYPMT
+339 NGQGSISYPMT

-363 IIGYLIG
+363 INGYLIG
-370 VTDKDTKYANI
+370 VTGSSTKYANI

-390 GTMLTPIGVLATSVA
+390 GTMLTPIGVLAASEA

-417 YARGFLLSDGTGK
+417 YARGFLISDGTGK
-430 MLVYNFKGY
+430 MLVYNSKGY
-439 DVEIGDV
+439 DVEEGDV

-454 LYSGLIQFNSPKVT
+454 LYSGLMQFNSPKVT

-504 GKLSITTDSK
+504 GKLSITTNDK
-514 GATHYNIAI
+514 GATYYNIAI
-523 DGTTAQGSISYPLTG
+523 DGTSAQGSISFPLTG
-538 AVDLELL
+538 VVSPDLN
-545 KGKTVTVTGYAFGQS
+545 GKTVTVTGYAFGQS
-560 SGRYLNTMITSI
+560 SGKYLNTMIATI

-589 VQPNAA
+589 VQPNAS

-620 KDYEELGSVTVG
+620 KDYEELGSATVG

-668 KEFSL
+668 KEFSV

-716 LKAQNTELT
+716 LKAQDTELT

-779 MAGYN
+779 MAGYS

-853 KSTVISAQSWE
+853 RSTEISAQSWE
-864 IQNLKVY
+864 VQNLKVY

>member
-8 SALAIASVL
+8 SALAFASVL

-72 YVEMLKQVGK
+72 YVEMLKQVGT

-187 SDVEPSIGGGTKEEE
+187 SDVEPSIGGGTVEEV
-202 SPYAKISE
+202 SPYTKISE
-210 VIATGA
+210 VIANGA

-234 LVSDGTGSVLV
+234 LVSDGSGSILV
-245 YPNNVPNYSV
+245 YPNKVPNYSV

-260 VTGTTAS
+260 VTGTTSS

-277 SVITRS
+277 STITRS

-292 KAQTMD
+292 KAETMN

-314 KVTGKL
+314 NVTGKL

-328 ATYYNVEIEGV
+328 TTYYNVEIEGV
-339 NGKGSISYPMT
+339 NGQGSISYPMT

-363 IIGYLIG
+363 INGYLIG
-370 VTDKDTKYANI
+370 VTGSSTKYANI

-390 GTMLTPIGVLATSVA
+390 GTMLTPIGVLATSAA

-417 YARGFLLSDGTGK
+417 YARGFLISDGTGK
-430 MLVYNFKGY
+430 MLVYNSKGY
-439 DVEIGDV
+439 DVEEGDV

-454 LYSGLIQFNSPKVT
+454 LYSGLMQFNSPKVT

-504 GKLSITTDSK
+504 GKLSITTNDK
-514 GATHYNIAI
+514 GATYYNIAI
-523 DGTTAQGSISYPLTG
+523 DGTSAQGSISFPLTG
-538 AVDLELL
+538 VVSPDLN
-545 KGKTVTVTGYAFGQS
+545 GKTVTVTGYAFGQS
-560 SGRYLNTMITSI
+560 SGKYLNTMIATI

-589 VQPNAA
+589 VQPNAS

-620 KDYEELGSVTVG
+620 KDYEELGSATVG

-668 KEFSL
+668 KEFSV

-716 LKAQNTELT
+716 LKAQDTELT

-779 MAGYN
+779 MAGYS

-853 KSTVISAQSWE
+853 RSTEISAQSWE
-864 IQNLKVY
+864 VQNLKVY

>member
-202 SPYAKISE
+202 SPYTKISE

-370 VTDKDTKYANI
+370 VTGKDTKYANI

-390 GTMLTPIGVLATSVA
+390 GTMLTPIGVLATSAA

-504 GKLSITTDSK
+504 GKLSITTNDK
-514 GATHYNIAI
+514 GATYYNVAI
-523 DGTTAQGSISYPLTG
+523 DGTSAQGSISFPLTG
-538 AVDLELL
+538 VVSPDL

-560 SGRYLNTMITSI
+560 TGKFLNTMITSI

-589 VQPNAA
+589 VQPNAS

-853 KSTVISAQSWE
+853 KSTAISAQSWE

>member
-8 SALAIASVL
+8 SALAFASVL

-72 YVEMLKQVGK
+72 YVEMLKQVGT

-163 IPGILKENMSGAAE
+163 IPGILKENMSDAAE

-187 SDVEPSIGGGTKEEE
+187 SDVEPSIGGGTVEEV
-202 SPYAKISE
+202 SPYTKISE
-210 VIATGA
+210 VIANGA

-234 LVSDGTGSVLV
+234 LVSDGTGSILV
-245 YPNNVPNYSV
+245 YPNKVPNYSV

-260 VTGTTAS
+260 VTGTTSS

-277 SVITRS
+277 STITRS
-283 GKSESFNYP
+283 GKSESYKYP
-292 KAQTMD
+292 KAEEMD
-298 AAALNDWMK
+298 AATLNSWMK

-314 KVTGKL
+314 KVSGKL
-320 SITTNSKG
+320 KISGN
-328 ATYYNVEIEGV
+328 YYNVEITGL
-339 NGKGSISYPMT
+339 NGQGSISYPMT

-363 IIGYLIG
+363 INGYLIG
-370 VTDKDTKYANI
+370 VTGSSTKYANI

-390 GTMLTPIGVLATSVA
+390 GTMLTPIGVLAASEA

-417 YARGFLLSDGTGK
+417 YARGFLISDGTGK
-430 MLVYNFKGY
+430 MLVYNSKGY
-439 DVEIGDV
+439 DVEEGDV

-454 LYSGLIQFNSPKVT
+454 LYSGLMQFNSPKVT

-504 GKLSITTDSK
+504 GKLSITTNDK
-514 GATHYNIAI
+514 GATYYNIAI
-523 DGTTAQGSISYPLTG
+523 DGTSAQGSISFPLTG
-538 AVDLELL
+538 VVSPDLN
-545 KGKTVTVTGYAFGQS
+545 GKTVTVTGYAFGQS
-560 SGRYLNTMITSI
+560 SGKYLNTMIATI

-589 VQPNAA
+589 VQPNAS

-620 KDYEELGSVTVG
+620 KDYEELGSATVG

-668 KEFSL
+668 KEFSV

-716 LKAQNTELT
+716 LKAQDTELT

-779 MAGYN
+779 MAGYS

-853 KSTVISAQSWE
+853 RSTEISAQSWE
-864 IQNLKVY
+864 VQNLKVY

>member
-8 SALAIASVL
+8 SALAFASVL

-72 YVEMLKQVGK
+72 YVEMLKQVGT

-138 SGSDYEGVWGD
+138 SGSDYEVVWGD

-187 SDVEPSIGGGTKEEE
+187 SDVEPSIGGGTVEEK
-202 SPYAKISE
+202 SPYTKISE
-210 VIATGA
+210 VIANGA

-234 LVSDGTGSVLV
+234 LVSDGSGSILV
-245 YPNNVPNYSV
+245 YPNKVPNYSV

-260 VTGTTAS
+260 VTGTTSS

-277 SVITRS
+277 STITRS
-283 GKSESFNYP
+283 GKSESYKYP
-292 KAQTMD
+292 KAEEMD
-298 AAALNDWMK
+298 AETLNSWMK

-314 KVTGKL
+314 KVSGKL
-320 SITTNSKG
+320 KISGN
-328 ATYYNVEIEGV
+328 YYNVEITGL
-339 NGKGSISYPMT
+339 NGQGSISYPMT

-363 IIGYLIG
+363 INGYLIG
-370 VTDKDTKYANI
+370 VTGSSTKYANI

-390 GTMLTPIGVLATSVA
+390 GTMLTPIGVLATSAA

-417 YARGFLLSDGTGK
+417 YARGFLISDGTGK
-430 MLVYNFKGY
+430 MLVYNSKGY
-439 DVEIGDV
+439 DVEVGDV

-454 LYSGLIQFNSPKVT
+454 LYSGLMQFNSPKVT

-504 GKLSITTDSK
+504 GKLSITTNDK
-514 GATHYNIAI
+514 GATYYNIAI
-523 DGTTAQGSISYPLTG
+523 DGTSAQGSISFPLTG
-538 AVDLELL
+538 VVSPDLN
-545 KGKTVTVTGYAFGQS
+545 GKTVTVTGYAFGQS
-560 SGRYLNTMITSI
+560 SGKYLNTMIATI

-589 VQPNAA
+589 VQPNAS

-620 KDYEELGSVTVG
+620 KDYEELGSATVG

-668 KEFSL
+668 KEFSV

-716 LKAQNTELT
+716 LKAQDTELT

-779 MAGYN
+779 MAGYS

-853 KSTVISAQSWE
+853 KSTEISAQSWE
-864 IQNLKVY
+864 VQNLKVY

>member
-202 SPYAKISE
+202 SPYTKISE

-328 ATYYNVEIEGV
+328 ATYYNVVIDGV
-339 NGKGSISYPMT
+339 NGQGSISYPMT

-370 VTDKDTKYANI
+370 VTGKDTKYANI

-390 GTMLTPIGVLATSVA
+390 GTMLTPIGVLATSAA

-439 DVEIGDV
+439 DVEVGDV

-477 QPVAQELT
+477 QPAAQELT

-504 GKLSITTDSK
+504 GKLSITTNDK
-514 GATHYNIAI
+514 GATYYNVAI
-523 DGTTAQGSISYPLTG
+523 DGTSAQGSISFPLTG
-538 AVDLELL
+538 VVSPDL

-560 SGRYLNTMITSI
+560 SGKFLNTMITSI

-589 VQPNAA
+589 VQPNAS

>member
-202 SPYAKISE
+202 SPYTKISE

-245 YPNNVPNYSV
+245 YPNNMPNYSV

-277 SVITRS
+277 STITRS

-307 SPVVKYA
+307 NPVVKYA

-320 SITTNSKG
+320 SISADSK
-328 ATYYNVEIEGV
+328 YYNVVIDGV

-370 VTDKDTKYANI
+370 VTGKDTKYANI

-390 GTMLTPIGVLATSVA
+390 GTMLTPIGVLATSAA

-504 GKLSITTDSK
+504 GKLSITTNDK
-514 GATHYNIAI
+514 GATYYNVAI
-523 DGTTAQGSISYPLTG
+523 DGTSAQGSISFPLTG
-538 AVDLELL
+538 VVSPDL

-589 VQPNAA
+589 VQPNAS

>member
-8 SALAIASVL
+8 SALAFASVL

-72 YVEMLKQVGK
+72 YVEMLKQVGT

-187 SDVEPSIGGGTKEEE
+187 SDVEPSIGGGTVEEV
-202 SPYAKISE
+202 SPYTKISE
-210 VIATGA
+210 VIANGA

-234 LVSDGTGSVLV
+234 LVSDGSGSILV
-245 YPNNVPNYSV
+245 YPNKVPNYSV

-260 VTGTTAS
+260 VTGTTSS

-277 SVITRS
+277 STITRS
-283 GKSESFNYP
+283 GKSESYKYP
-292 KAQTMD
+292 KAEEMD
-298 AAALNDWMK
+298 AATLNSWMK

-314 KVTGKL
+314 KVSGKL
-320 SITTNSKG
+320 KISGN
-328 ATYYNVEIEGV
+328 YYNVEITGL
-339 NGKGSISYPMT
+339 NGQGSISYPMT

-363 IIGYLIG
+363 INGYLIG
-370 VTDKDTKYANI
+370 VTGSSTKYANI

-390 GTMLTPIGVLATSVA
+390 GTMLTPIGVLATSAA

-417 YARGFLLSDGTGK
+417 YARGFLISDGTGK
-430 MLVYNFKGY
+430 MLVYNSKGY
-439 DVEIGDV
+439 DVEEGDV

-454 LYSGLIQFNSPKVT
+454 LYSGLMQFNSPKVT

-504 GKLSITTDSK
+504 GKLSITTNDK
-514 GATHYNIAI
+514 GATYYNIAI
-523 DGTTAQGSISYPLTG
+523 DGTSAQGSISFPLTG
-538 AVDLELL
+538 VVSPDLN
-545 KGKTVTVTGYAFGQS
+545 GKTVTVTGYAFGQS
-560 SGRYLNTMITSI
+560 SGRYLNTMIATI

-589 VQPNAA
+589 VQPNAS

-620 KDYEELGSVTVG
+620 KDYEELGSATVG

-668 KEFSL
+668 KEFSV

-716 LKAQNTELT
+716 LKAQDTELT

-779 MAGYN
+779 MAGYS

-853 KSTVISAQSWE
+853 KSTEISAQSWE
-864 IQNLKVY
+864 VQNLKVY

>member
-72 YVEMLKQVGK
+72 YVEMLKQVGT

-187 SDVEPSIGGGTKEEE
+187 SDVEPSIGGGTVEEE
-202 SPYAKISE
+202 SPYTKISE
-210 VIATGA
+210 VIANGA

-234 LVSDGTGSVLV
+234 LVSDGSGSILV
-245 YPNNVPNYSV
+245 YPNKVPNYSV

-260 VTGTTAS
+260 VTGTTSS

-277 SVITRS
+277 STITRS
-283 GKSESFNYP
+283 GKSESYKYP
-292 KAQTMD
+292 KAEEMD
-298 AAALNDWMK
+298 AATLNSWMK

-314 KVTGKL
+314 KVSGKL
-320 SITTNSKG
+320 KISGN
-328 ATYYNVEIEGV
+328 YYNVEITGL
-339 NGKGSISYPMT
+339 NGQGSISYPMT

-363 IIGYLIG
+363 INGYLIG
-370 VTDKDTKYANI
+370 VTGSSTKYANI

-390 GTMLTPIGVLATSVA
+390 GTMLTPIGVLAASEA

-417 YARGFLLSDGTGK
+417 YARGFLISDGTGK
-430 MLVYNFKGY
+430 MLVYNSKGY
-439 DVEIGDV
+439 DVEVGDV

-454 LYSGLIQFNSPKVT
+454 LYSGLMQFNSPKVT

-504 GKLSITTDSK
+504 GKLSITTNDK
-514 GATHYNIAI
+514 GATYYNIAI
-523 DGTTAQGSISYPLTG
+523 DGTSAQGSISFPLTG
-538 AVDLELL
+538 VVSPDLN
-545 KGKTVTVTGYAFGQS
+545 GKTVTVTGYAFGQS
-560 SGRYLNTMITSI
+560 SGKYLNTMIATI

-589 VQPNAA
+589 VQPNAS

-620 KDYEELGSVTVG
+620 KDYEELGSATVG

-668 KEFSL
+668 KEFSV

-716 LKAQNTELT
+716 LKAQDTELT

-779 MAGYN
+779 MAGYS

-853 KSTVISAQSWE
+853 KSTEISAQSWE
-864 IQNLKVY
+864 VQNLKVY

>member
-72 YVEMLKQVGK
+72 YVEMLKQVGT

-187 SDVEPSIGGGTKEEE
+187 SDVEPSIGGGTVEEV
-202 SPYAKISE
+202 SPYTKISE
-210 VIATGA
+210 VIANGA

-234 LVSDGTGSVLV
+234 LVSDGSGSILV
-245 YPNNVPNYSV
+245 YPNKVPNYSV

-260 VTGTTAS
+260 VTGTTSS

-277 SVITRS
+277 STITRS

-292 KAQTMD
+292 KAETMN

-314 KVTGKL
+314 NVTGKL

-328 ATYYNVEIEGV
+328 TTYYNVEIEGV
-339 NGKGSISYPMT
+339 NGQGSISYPMT

-363 IIGYLIG
+363 INGYLIG
-370 VTDKDTKYANI
+370 VTGSSTKYANI

-390 GTMLTPIGVLATSVA
+390 GTMLTPIGVLATSAA

-417 YARGFLLSDGTGK
+417 YARGFLISDGTGK
-430 MLVYNFKGY
+430 MLVYNSKGY
-439 DVEIGDV
+439 DVEVGDV

-454 LYSGLIQFNSPKVT
+454 LYSGLMQFNSPKVT

-504 GKLSITTDSK
+504 GKLSITTNDK
-514 GATHYNIAI
+514 GATYYNIAI
-523 DGTTAQGSISYPLTG
+523 DGTSAQGSISFPLTG
-538 AVDLELL
+538 VVSPDLN
-545 KGKTVTVTGYAFGQS
+545 GKTVTVTGYAFGQS
-560 SGRYLNTMITSI
+560 SGKYLNTMITTI

-589 VQPNAA
+589 VQPNAS

-620 KDYEELGSVTVG
+620 KDYEELGSATVG

-668 KEFSL
+668 KEFSV

-693 DGDEISANIS
+693 DGDEISANIN

-716 LKAQNTELT
+716 LKAQDTELT

-779 MAGYN
+779 MAGYS
-784 SDEELKQLMKERM
+784 SDEELMQLMKERM

-853 KSTVISAQSWE
+853 RSTEISAQSWE
-864 IQNLKVY
+864 VQNLKVY

>member
-8 SALAIASVL
+8 SALAFASVL

-72 YVEMLKQVGK
+72 YVEMLKQVGT

-187 SDVEPSIGGGTKEEE
+187 SDVEPSIGGGTVEEE
-202 SPYAKISE
+202 SPYTKISE
-210 VIATGA
+210 VIANGA

-234 LVSDGTGSVLV
+234 LVSDGTGSILV
-245 YPNNVPNYSV
+245 YPNKVPNYSV

-260 VTGTTAS
+260 VTGTTSS

-277 SVITRS
+277 STITRS
-283 GKSESFNYP
+283 GKSESYKYP
-292 KAQTMD
+292 KAEEMD
-298 AAALNDWMK
+298 AATLNSWMK

-314 KVTGKL
+314 KVSGKL
-320 SITTNSKG
+320 KISGN
-328 ATYYNVEIEGV
+328 YYNVEITGL
-339 NGKGSISYPMT
+339 NGQGSISYPMT

-363 IIGYLIG
+363 INGYLIG
-370 VTDKDTKYANI
+370 VTGSSTKYANI

-390 GTMLTPIGVLATSVA
+390 GTMLTPIGVLAASEA

-417 YARGFLLSDGTGK
+417 YARGFLISDGTGK
-430 MLVYNFKGY
+430 MLVYNSKGY
-439 DVEIGDV
+439 DVEEGDV

-454 LYSGLIQFNSPKVT
+454 LYSGLMQFNSPKVT

-504 GKLSITTDSK
+504 GKLSITTNDK
-514 GATHYNIAI
+514 GATYYNIAI
-523 DGTTAQGSISYPLTG
+523 DGTSAQGSISFPLTG
-538 AVDLELL
+538 VVSPDLN
-545 KGKTVTVTGYAFGQS
+545 GKTVTVTGYAFGQS
-560 SGRYLNTMITSI
+560 SGKYLNTMITTI

-589 VQPNAA
+589 VQPNAS

-620 KDYEELGSVTVG
+620 KDYEELGSATVG

-668 KEFSL
+668 KEFSV

-716 LKAQNTELT
+716 LKAQDTELT

-779 MAGYN
+779 MAGYS

-853 KSTVISAQSWE
+853 RSTEISAQSWE
-864 IQNLKVY
+864 VQNLKVY